1 MLSREHVLEQALAL
15 LPADQ
20 AYVADRLEQSLKTS
34 QFVPPEIAE
43 VWSHEIDRRITSYD
57 RGEASSVDF
66 DQAVDHMRQA
76 SANHRGGQVTP

>member
-1 MLSREHVLEQALAL
+1 MLTREHVLEQALAL
-15 LPADQ
+15 PPGDQ
-20 AYVADRLEQSLKTS
+20 AYVADKLEESLKTS
-34 QFVPPEIAE
+34 QYVLPEIAE
-43 VWSHEIDRRITSYD
+43 VWSEEIDRRITSYD